1 MPTNHDEQRPESSPA
16 DPSKAEVELLRA
28 TERER
33 LRALVEAD
41 MEVAHRLHA
50 DDFQLITPTGV
61 TLTKEQ
67 YLGMVASGELDYR
80 VWEPDSPIEVRVY
93 GQVALMRYRSQLAN
107 LDGEHQTGL
116 RHYWH
121 TDTYEQRDGR
131 WQIVWS
137 HATEIR

>member
-1 MPTNHDEQRPESSPA
+1 MPANQDEDRPEGSPA
-16 DPSKAEVELLRA
+16 RPSRGEAELLRA

-33 LRALVEAD
+33 LRALVEVD
-41 MEVAHRLHA
+41 MEVARRLHA

-61 TLTKEQ
+61 VLSKDG

-80 VWEPDSPIEVRVY
+80 VWEPDSPIDVRVY
-93 GQVALMRYRSQLAN
+93 GPVALIRYRSR
-107 LDGEHQTGL
+107 LDNVDGGHHVGL

-121 TDTYEQRDGR
+121 TDTYEQRDEQ
-131 WQIVWS
+131 WQVVWS